1 MGHNATLV
9 IIADA
14 LGQIERDPQFGQ
26 KVAEAYRQMQ
36 MDPGTRVA
44 IDAGNHS
51 NAAHLVES
59 HHADTTVL
67 VAVGGN
73 LGVAQ
78 AQVFGG
84 DPTSKDVQVRLLQR
98 MAQNLGLEL
107 VEKPSD
113 EAVAAPARRLK
124 R

>member
-14 LGQIERDPQFGQ
+14 LGQIERDPQFGL

-36 MDPGTRVA
+36 MHPGRRVA
-44 IDAGNHS
+44 IDSGNHS
-51 NAAHLVES
+51 NAAQMVES

-73 LGVAQ
+73 LGVPQ

-84 DPTSKDVQVRLLQR
+84 NPTDREVQVRLVKR
-98 MAQNLGLEL
+98 MAEQLGLAV
-107 VEKPSD
+107 VEKPLD
-113 EAVAAPARRLK
+113 AATPNRRARP
-124 R
+124 